1 MNYKLNEKEYETKE
15 ITFKEVVKMEKCGVN
30 FNAIENASFSQA
42 EALISY
48 ITGLSKD
55 KVDFEIDE
63 HLKKGGSIEEV
74 FLCFNVLIESDFF
87 KKVGVK
93 K

>member
-1 MNYKLNEKEYETKE
+1 MIYKLNEKEYETKE

-30 FNAIENASFSQA
+30 FNAMDNATFSQA

-55 KVDFEIDE
+55 KVDFEIEE
-63 HLKKGGSIEEV
+63 HLKKGGNIEEV
-74 FLCFNVLIESDFF
+74 LLCFTILTESDFF

-93 K
+93 N